1 MAEGQAVEPRGDSRG
16 GPLIPEPAEPLA
28 KGFSLLQLEH
38 TANVVYKLQRSK
50 NVLLNG
56 DAGHPVLGI
65 SLDYVRWIPACAGMT
80 NAGMANAAMTNAG
93 MAAPCARIAKPRI
106 TRA

>member
-1 MAEGQAVEPRGDSRG
+1 
-16 GPLIPEPAEPLA
+16 

-80 NAGMANAAMTNAG
+80 NAGMTNAGMANAAMTNAG